1 MTVEVY
7 SKPSCIQCTQSKK
20 RLEQL
25 GIEYVETDIFEN
37 PDAYK
42 FVTET
47 LKFKAA
53 PVIVIKNPDGTVAEA
68 WSGFNPEKIAAI
80 AQSVSA

>member
-1 MTVEVY
+1 MTIEVY

-25 GIEYVETDIFEN
+25 GLEYTETDIFEN
-37 PDAYK
+37 PDAYT

-47 LKFKAA
+47 LKFRAA
-53 PVIVIKNPDGTVAEA
+53 PVIVVKNTNGEIVES
-68 WSGFNPEKIAAI
+68 WSGFNPEKIETLRT
-80 AQSVSA
+80 V

>member
-25 GIEYVETDIFEN
+25 GVEYSETDIFEN
-37 PDAYK
+37 PEAYK

-47 LKFKAA
+47 LKFRAA
-53 PVIVIKNPDGTVAEA
+53 PVIVIRNSEGEVVDS
-68 WSGFNPEKIAAI
+68 WSGFNPEKIATV
-80 AQSVSA
+80 AQTVTA